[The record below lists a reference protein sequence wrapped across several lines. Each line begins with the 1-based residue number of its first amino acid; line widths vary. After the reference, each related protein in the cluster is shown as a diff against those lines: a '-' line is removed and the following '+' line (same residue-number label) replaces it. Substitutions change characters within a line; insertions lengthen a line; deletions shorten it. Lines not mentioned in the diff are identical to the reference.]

1 MYNEFSLQSIDTLTK
16 ERSIKVT
23 VNKDIDFNDTK
34 DLVVEVFERHT
45 KTPLIVDYSIEEN
58 TLTIKLRDWPIP
70 NTQYILGVKGLRSV
84 IGEELSGNI
93 KARLE
98 FPSCITSKVEILSP
112 SNFEKIEELNIKLKE
127 ILSKED
133 DKYIN
138 SFYVEIATDNAF
150 INVPYK
156 LSIKE
161 KDNIS
166 IAIKNNG
173 QYYIRAR
180 VENYNEKDN
189 IQYGEWTEVITFVY
203 GKESASGE
211 LPPIT
216 GPDEEIEDDDPIVQI
231 EEFEIINMPE
241 QGETPET
248 FLFEF
253 SIELENLLNED
264 NIIIIRKDVK

>member
-1 MYNEFSLQSIDTLTK
+1 MYNEFSLQSIDTSTK
-16 ERSIKVT
+16 ERLIKVT
-23 VNKDIDFNDTK
+23 VNKDIDFNGTK

-58 TLTIKLRDWPIP
+58 ALLIKLRDWPIP
-70 NTQYILGVKGLRSV
+70 NTQYILGVKGLKSV

-93 KARLE
+93 KARVE
-98 FPSCITSKVEILSP
+98 FPSNITSKAEIISP
-112 SNFEKIEELNIKLKE
+112 SNFEKVEELNIKLKE
-127 ILSKED
+127 LLAKEG

-138 SFYVEIATDNAF
+138 SFYVEVSTDNAF

-161 KDNIS
+161 KDNVS
-166 IAIKNNG
+166 IALRSKG

-180 VENYNEKDN
+180 VEDYNDKDN
-189 IQYGEWTEVITFVY
+189 IQYGDWSEVITFIY
-203 GKESASGE
+203 GNESESGE
-211 LPPIT
+211 MPPIT

-231 EEFEIINMPE
+231 DEFEIISMPE
-241 QGETPET
+241 QGETPES

-253 SIELENLLNED
+253 SIELENLLNDD